1 MVVVVACKEGRKAE
15 EGRGRMTM
23 RRKRTPPPPPIRALW
38 GLGRDSQSSWCC
50 DWSCVYSRVEYF
62 PFFASLFLMLRL
74 LMTMMMMMTMANFT
88 QEGIRHN
95 LSSPFTPFTPPTP
108 LNTNTERREIL
119 NAVLN
124 SAGALAFAWA
134 LLLLLWLL

>member
-1 MVVVVACKEGRKAE
+1 MVVVACKEGRKAE

-74 LMTMMMMMTMANFT
+74 LMTMMMMMANFT
-88 QEGIRHN
+88 QTEPPRYTLH
-95 LSSPFTPFTPPTP
+95 SPTP

-124 SAGALAFAWA
+124 SAGALALAWA